1 MLQFGKTKGITV
13 NAVAPGP
20 VATDIIAGAEGMEE
34 VAKHFLEITRAGERI
49 GTVDDIAD
57 SVLLL
62 VSERSRWITGQYI
75 SVSGGM
81 TGQ

>member
-1 MLQFGKTKGITV
+1 LQFGKSKGITV
-13 NAVAPGP
+13 NVVAPGP
-20 VATDIIAGAEGMEE
+20 VATDIVADLEEME
-34 VAKHFLEITRAGERI
+34 AATQKFLDITRAEERI
-49 GTVDDIAD
+49 GTTEDVAD

-81 TGQ
+81 TGL